1 MAKSNFKQMSEQTS
15 SDNPAVKIID
25 FLAGNMP
32 IVDLGKN
39 HPSKYPYGIPEDIN
53 AELLNFLDHFQPET
67 EKSGSYKKFYD
78 AKYNS
83 KIKPIPVDS
92 FLINLNG
99 RGNQIYSINEI
110 DLSYGT
116 NKDRVPATHKPSIAE
131 TNQTVLM
138 YINYLIEKIP
148 TIVLDQNHL
157 AIRKESVGVISSLVT
172 KYSLNSQAYNNL
184 LASINSCKVVE
195 LSLPEFVGSIGAQE
209 IKALSCTGLS
219 QETLSLPME
228 NTQAFHAED
237 VKKVE
242 QKPQAQRKETDLND
256 NLKKVDDLIGKAS
269 FISQGDKNNPDAIKL
284 MSLSQF
290 DEIQGL
296 VEENGLFSTSF
307 TNLSNQ
313 VDAGKVVLLA
323 EDAFNAILSD

>member
-15 SDNPAVKIID
+15 NDNPAVKIID

-157 AIRKESVGVISSLVT
+157 AIPKESVGVISSLVT
-172 KYSLNSQAYNNL
+172 KYGLNSQAYNNL

-195 LSLPEFVGSIGAQE
+195 LSLP
-209 IKALSCTGLS
+209 
-219 QETLSLPME
+219 ME
-228 NTQAFHAED
+228 NTQAFHTDD

-242 QKPQAQRKETDLND
+242 HKPQAQSKKTDLND
-256 NLKKVDDLIGKAS
+256 NLKKVDDLISKAS
-269 FISQGDKNNPDAIKL
+269 FISQGDENNPDAIKL

-296 VEENGLFSTSF
+296 VEENGLFSPSF